1 MYYKSTNQF
10 LQKLE
15 DSDHEIIAFGRNNH
29 ISWIVN
35 KDRRDGGVNP

>member
-15 DSDHEIIAFGRNNH
+15 DSDHEIIAFGRNH

-35 KDRRDGGVNP
+35 NDGRDGVNP